1 MKVCQRK
8 WDRADTIGLLCV
20 AIGLGA
26 NFLVLQKLVSP
37 TGQMH
42 TLVYKIAITI
52 FDLLAVATGVFLF
65 LRDRAKLPK
74 DKRRALAFSLSLL
87 ISLVV
92 LELFL
97 RLYGDHF
104 RPQPPHAGFLQANP
118 HGTGSF
124 RLMPNTEKELQLM
137 GRSSMVRI
145 NSLGLHGPEIRRE
158 PDPQRPRIAFAGD
171 SFTFGS
177 FASDYTKTF
186 VSVFQRKVKPAIEA
200 LNFGVFGYGVD
211 DIRLYLSEE
220 ILSYRPDYLM
230 VMVYAG
236 NDFSDTYLG
245 LNKRI
250 INPDGTLGWNEA
262 VLAEKI
268 PPEWRHKQSAVS
280 LPKNNRL
287 GLGFVES
294 FESFRV
300 ANLLMDLTFRWNQR
314 FVEKSDFSRFC
325 VHDDFQSATFW
336 SRKDYPPIA
345 REAVAAVLEELAR
358 IQTIC
363 DEHGI
368 ILAIAVLPC
377 KEQVYADQPA
387 GADYDIAYPQKFI
400 ADFAAER
407 RIPYLDLQPILRR
420 AYHEEGKSPFM
431 NNDSHFNNTGH
442 RLVGKALVRFF
453 LEAVQ
458 PSRQMPLP

>member
-1 MKVCQRK
+1 MKSRK
-8 WDRADTIGLLCV
+8 WDRADTVGLLCIAV
-20 AIGLGA
+20 GLGA

-42 TLVYKIAITI
+42 TLVYKIAITA

-65 LRDRAKLPK
+65 RRDRAKLRK
-74 DKRRALAFSLSLL
+74 DKRRALAFSLSLAF
-87 ISLVV
+87 SLVA

-97 RLYGDHF
+97 RLYDDYF

-124 RLMPNTEKELQLM
+124 RLMPNTEKELLLM
-137 GRSSMVRI
+137 GRKSVVRI
-145 NSLGLHGPEIRRE
+145 NSLGLHGPEVRRE
-158 PDPQRPRIAFAGD
+158 PDPGRPRVAFAGD

-177 FASDYTKTF
+177 FASDYDKTF
-186 VSVFQRKVKPAIEA
+186 VSVFQRKVKPSIEA

-220 ILSYRPDYLM
+220 ILSFHPDYLV
-230 VMVYAG
+230 VMIYAG

-250 INPDGTLGWNEA
+250 INPDGTLVWNEA
-262 VLAEKI
+262 LLAEKI
-268 PPEWRHKQSAVS
+268 PPEWRHKESAAGP
-280 LPKNNRL
+280 PKNNRL
-287 GLGFVES
+287 GLRLIEHLES
-294 FESFRV
+294 LRV

-314 FVEKSDFSRFC
+314 FVEKSDFTRFR
-325 VHDDFQSATFW
+325 VHDDFQNATFW

-345 REAVAAVLEELAR
+345 REAVAAVLDELAR
-358 IQTIC
+358 IQAIC

-368 ILAIAVLPC
+368 VLALAALPS
-377 KEQVYADQPA
+377 KEQVYTEQPA
-387 GADYDIAYPQKFI
+387 GADYDIAYPQKYL
-400 ADFAAER
+400 ADFAAEQ

-420 AYHEEGKSPFM
+420 AYHEEGQSSFM

-458 PSRQMPLP
+458 PSRQQPLP